1 MFEKDMFEKKVLETI
16 KKYKMIE
23 NGDSVIVAVSG
34 GPDSISLLYT
44 LIRLREKLNI
54 KLTVAH
60 VNHMLRDVAD
70 SETRYVEH
78 FCECN
83 YVDCFVKRVDVKKL
97 AEEQK
102 IGTEEAGRNVRYDFF
117 EEVFEKIHAYKIAIA
132 HNKNDNA
139 ETVLMNIMRGTGL
152 SGIKGIE
159 PVRNNKIIR
168 PLIEMDRDS
177 IDKYCSDKS
186 LFPKF
191 DETNLDNSYTRNK
204 VRNLLIPYIKN
215 EFNPNFIDGINRL
228 AELATQED
236 SYIESVVEKEFNDI
250 LISENSQELNLDL
263 QKFNELHDF
272 IKSKVIFKCI
282 NELFGTT
289 KGIEKVHIEDVIK
302 LCRNNIGNKYL
313 MPNKNVKVFINRG
326 VITVSKEL

>member
-16 KKYKMIE
+16 NKYKMIE

-117 EEVFEKIHAYKIAIA
+117 EEVFEKIHANKIAIA

>member
-1 MFEKDMFEKKVLETI
+1 MFEKKVLETI
-16 KKYKMIE
+16 NKYKMIE

-83 YVDCFVKRVDVKKL
+83 YVDCFVKRVDVRKL

-117 EEVFEKIHAYKIAIA
+117 EEVFEKIHANKIAIA

-289 KGIEKVHIEDVIK
+289 KGIEKVHIEDIIK

>member
-1 MFEKDMFEKKVLETI
+1 MFEKKVLETI
-16 KKYKMIE
+16 NKYKMIE

-117 EEVFEKIHAYKIAIA
+117 EEVFEKIHANKIAIA

-236 SYIESVVEKEFNDI
+236 SYIESVVEKEFDNI

-272 IKSKVIFKCI
+272 IKSKIIFKCI

-289 KGIEKVHIEDVIK
+289 KGIEKIHIEDVIK

>member
-1 MFEKDMFEKKVLETI
+1 MFEKKVLETI
-16 KKYKMIE
+16 NKYKMIE

-117 EEVFEKIHAYKIAIA
+117 EEVFEKIHANKIAIA

-250 LISENSQELNLDL
+250 LISENSQELNIEL

>member
-1 MFEKDMFEKKVLETI
+1 MFEKKVLETI
-16 KKYKMIE
+16 NKYKMIE

-117 EEVFEKIHAYKIAIA
+117 EEVFEKIHANKIAIA
-132 HNKNDNA
+132 HNKSDNA

>member
-16 KKYKMIE
+16 NKYKMIE

-83 YVDCFVKRVDVKKL
+83 YVDCFVKRVDVRKL

-117 EEVFEKIHAYKIAIA
+117 EEVFEKIHANKIAIA

-215 EFNPNFIDGINRL
+215 EFNTNFIDGINRL

-289 KGIEKVHIEDVIK
+289 KGIEKVHIEDIIK

>member
-1 MFEKDMFEKKVLETI
+1 MFEKKVLETI

-117 EEVFEKIHAYKIAIA
+117 EEVFEKIHANKIAIA

>member
-1 MFEKDMFEKKVLETI
+1 MFEKKVLETI
-16 KKYKMIE
+16 NKYKMIE

-117 EEVFEKIHAYKIAIA
+117 EEVFEKIHANKIAIA

>member
-1 MFEKDMFEKKVLETI
+1 MFEKKVLETI
-16 KKYKMIE
+16 NKYKMIE

-117 EEVFEKIHAYKIAIA
+117 EEVFEKIHANKIAIA

-282 NELFGTT
+282 NELFETT